1 MSTAET
7 TPFADSIK
15 SLGDSLVNMKVL
27 EVLQLTKYLKD
38 TYGLEAAAV
47 AVAGPAAAGGGA
59 GGGEPPPPPKTEF
72 DVSLEA
78 IGPNKI
84 QVIKV
89 VRAATSLGLKEAK
102 DLVEAAPKDIKTGL
116 SKEDAEK
123 LKKELEDTGATVK
136 IK

>member
-1 MSTAET
+1 MSTAEAT
-7 TPFADSIK
+7 SFADNIK
-15 SLGDSLVNMKVL
+15 TLGDTLVNLKVL
-27 EVLQLTKYLKD
+27 EVLQLTKYLKEAH
-38 TYGLEAAAV
+38 GLEAAAV
-47 AVAGPAAAGGGA
+47 AVQSGGGGGGPAPAAEVVA
-59 GGGEPPPPPKTEF
+59 PKTEF
-72 DVSLEA
+72 DVLLEV

-102 DLVEAAPKDIKTGL
+102 DLVEAAPKEIKTGI

>member
-7 TPFADSIK
+7 TPFAESIK

-27 EVLQLTKYLKD
+27 EVLQLTKYLKEA
-38 TYGLEAAAV
+38 YGLEAAAV
-47 AVAGPAAAGGGA
+47 AVSAPAGGGGS
-59 GGGEPPPPPKTEF
+59 GGGEAAPPPKTEF
-72 DVSLEA
+72 DVVLEA

-89 VRAATSLGLKEAK
+89 VRAATTLGLKEAK
-102 DLVEAAPKDIKTGL
+102 DLVEAAPKEVKTGI

>member
-1 MSTAET
+1 MSTADAT
-7 TPFADSIK
+7 SFADNIK
-15 SLGDSLVNMKVL
+15 TLGDTLVNLKVL
-27 EVLQLTKYLKD
+27 EVLQLTKYLKEAH
-38 TYGLEAAAV
+38 GLEAAAV
-47 AVAGPAAAGGGA
+47 AVQSGGGGGGPAPAAEVVA
-59 GGGEPPPPPKTEF
+59 PKTEF
-72 DVSLEA
+72 DVLLEV

-102 DLVEAAPKDIKTGL
+102 DLVEAAPKEIKTGI